1 MDFKDNLPGNTTDL
15 ERIRPIDLEHEM
27 KKSFISYA
35 MAVIITR
42 ALPDVRDGLKPV
54 HRRILY
60 AMHELGVTPDKPY
73 RKCARIVGDVLG
85 KYHPH
90 GDSSVYG
97 ALVRLGQDFATR
109 YPLVDGQGNFG
120 SVDGDGAAAA
130 AIYNLPDSGP
140 GSHYSVTY
148 GDVYFAVINYTGT
161 KSQLREALDWLKE
174 DAAQSSAEWKVLC
187 MHQPSYYT
195 NITGGNAEIN
205 EMVPGVLDE
214 VGIDFVFSGHDH
226 SYARTEPLKGGAV
239 DEENG
244 IVYFICGSSG
254 EKSYA
259 VTDNPDSTL
268 PWQPRN
274 STRCICPCPRITTA
288 SA

>member
-1 MDFKDNLPGNTTDL
+1 MDFRDNLPGNTTDL

-97 ALVRLGQDFATR
+97 ALVRLGQDYATR
-109 YPLVDGQGNFG
+109 YPLVDGQNLWLWTATR
-120 SVDGDGAAAA
+120 GAAIMRYQSARMSK
-130 AIYNLPDSGP
+130 INL
-140 GSHYSVTY
+140 
-148 GDVYFAVINYTGT
+148 
-161 KSQLREALDWLKE
+161 
-174 DAAQSSAEWKVLC
+174 
-187 MHQPSYYT
+187 
-195 NITGGNAEIN
+195 
-205 EMVPGVLDE
+205 EMLAD
-214 VGIDFVFSGHDH
+214 ID
-226 SYARTEPLKGGAV
+226 KGGPSISP
-239 DEENG
+239 E
-244 IVYFICGSSG
+244 
-254 EKSYA
+254 
-259 VTDNPDSTL
+259 L
-268 PWQPRN
+268 
-274 STRCICPCPRITTA
+274 
-288 SA
+288 